1 MSTFIFLAGITLV
14 AAVLT
19 VFLKESRMP
28 VFALLVSLVAGVL
41 VFVQILPE
49 LRQVL
54 LAFRQLSQMA
64 ALNSAYLA
72 LLLKIIAV
80 CYLSEFVGEVCRDA
94 GQGGLAVKLEMGAK
108 VLVMVMATPILMS
121 ILDSVLAVLP

>member
-1 MSTFIFLAGITLV
+1 
-14 AAVLT
+14 
-19 VFLKESRMP
+19 MP